1 MTLKEFSVKAMP
13 NSPYDLTRMHVLTGI
28 HDLTGIL
35 AYDDIFRKNHA
46 PLYQICVVL
55 EQMFRNLPYQEP
67 NDGMFFQRFIPKWGS
82 NCTIRY
88 SVVSCDLQPHGCDCQ
103 SEKDEGQR
111 DFDLGYDQPSATCA
125 EPVCS
130 IS

>member
-46 PLYQICVVL
+46 PLY
-55 EQMFRNLPYQEP
+55 Y
-67 NDGMFFQRFIPKWGS
+67 
-82 NCTIRY
+82 
-88 SVVSCDLQPHGCDCQ
+88 
-103 SEKDEGQR
+103 
-111 DFDLGYDQPSATCA
+111 PSYTFG
-125 EPVCS
+125 
-130 IS
+130 